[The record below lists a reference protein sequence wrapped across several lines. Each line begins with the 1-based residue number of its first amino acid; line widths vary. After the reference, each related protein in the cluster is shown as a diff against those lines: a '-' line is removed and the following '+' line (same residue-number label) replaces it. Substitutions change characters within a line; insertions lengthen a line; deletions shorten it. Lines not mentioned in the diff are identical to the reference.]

1 LDLNPEDGG
10 GSRPWLTALLY
21 AIGIDSLVIGLFY
34 YWFGSADRHLV
45 FLYDHE
51 MGPFVPDTSPFSP
64 VTSSRYWMAGLVAVG
79 AVMVLYLLTNWIL
92 GRLSSGYGAPV
103 WWRVWLLA
111 SPLLALSI
119 PLITMT
125 LNQPVMTPGIAAQ
138 TTIVMIAA
146 LALAL
151 SSGRL
156 AVERP
161 VDLIWLA
168 FDGLGLMMVL
178 VTLPGLQFL
187 GRWLENGRFEY
198 IVGMTAGC
206 CSGLAWL
213 IFMSVLRVWRRR
225 SIPSSMELLLAG
237 FAVSYLF
244 LPLIHHLVFTD
255 GYRYI
260 TDSEN
265 FFARNMLLQ
274 MAIWLFAIV
283 VSVAAAAFR
292 NRLASSRQELAIV
305 T

>member
-1 LDLNPEDGG
+1 MDRISEDGE
-10 GSRPWLTALLY
+10 GSQPWLVALLY
-21 AIGIDSLVIGLFY
+21 ALGTDTLVIGLFY
-34 YWFGSADRHLV
+34 FWFGVADRHLV

-51 MGPFVPDTSPFSP
+51 MGPFVPNTSPFSP
-64 VTSSRYWMAGLVAVG
+64 TTSSRYWMAGLVATG
-79 AVMVLYLLTNWIL
+79 AVMVLYLLTNWSL
-92 GRLSSGYGAPV
+92 GRLSSGYKAPA

-119 PLITMT
+119 PLVTMT
-125 LNQPVMTPGIAAQ
+125 LNQPVMTLAIAAQ
-138 TTIVMIAA
+138 SMIVTVAA

-151 SSGRL
+151 SPGRM

-187 GRWLENGRFEY
+187 GRWLENGRIEF
-198 IVGMTAGC
+198 IVVMIAGC
-206 CSGLAWL
+206 CSGIAWL

-225 SIPSSMELLLAG
+225 SIPSTMELLLAG

-255 GYRYI
+255 GYYYI

-265 FFARNMLLQ
+265 FFARNVLLQ
-274 MAIWLFAIV
+274 MAIWLSAIV
-283 VSVAAAAFR
+283 VSVAITAFR
-292 NRLASSRQELAIV
+292 NRLASSRQESAIV